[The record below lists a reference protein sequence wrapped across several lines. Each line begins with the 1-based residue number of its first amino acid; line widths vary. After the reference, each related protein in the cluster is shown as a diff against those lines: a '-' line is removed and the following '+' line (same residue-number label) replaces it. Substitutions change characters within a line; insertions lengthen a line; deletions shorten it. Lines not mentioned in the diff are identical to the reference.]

1 MHTLSI
7 LFVLALLVGAVFLL
21 WQSLRPGKLSGRPGA
36 GGGTGENR
44 PGGGDGTGAS
54 GPGGGAGGRDGRP
67 PTKEV

>member
-21 WQSLRPGKLSGRPGA
+21 WQSLRPSRLSGRPGA
-36 GGGTGENR
+36 GGGKG
-44 PGGGDGTGAS
+44 S
-54 GPGGGAGGRDGRP
+54 GRDGRP

>member
-21 WQSLRPGKLSGRPGA
+21 WQSLRPEK
-36 GGGTGENR
+36 
-44 PGGGDGTGAS
+44 PGGGKGS
-54 GPGGGAGGRDGRP
+54 GRDGRP